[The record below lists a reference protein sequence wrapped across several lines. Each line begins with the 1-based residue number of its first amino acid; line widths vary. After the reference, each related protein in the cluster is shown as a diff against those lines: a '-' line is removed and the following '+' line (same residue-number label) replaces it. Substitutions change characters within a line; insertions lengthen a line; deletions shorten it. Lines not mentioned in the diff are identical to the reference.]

1 MGAVYL
7 VTDSRL
13 DGKKFA
19 LKEMSDT
26 AITDPTELKQAKE
39 AFQRE
44 AKILSEL
51 SHLVLPRVTDFFTQG
66 NKHYLVMDYAD
77 GRPLD
82 EILERRTRPF
92 PVAQVVLWAKNICD
106 ALSYLHNQTPPI
118 IYRDLKPGNI
128 MLAPDRMNLK
138 LIDFGIARTYK
149 PQRSKDTIAM
159 GTPGYSP
166 PEQYG
171 KGQTDQRSDVYA
183 LGATLHHLLTLRDPG
198 DDPFRF
204 PKVRTLNPRVSS
216 EISQVIM
223 KAVDQDRTKRWQS
236 AEEMAEAFT
245 EKSVKQNAPSPA
257 KNAHP
262 IASTNMPV
270 PPQSVSSK
278 PIPVPSTPLASLA
291 ASFLSQSGSTKSA
304 TPKIPPP
311 TLNASASALNLPHKT
326 SVLQKLRN
334 TYHWITNPKG
344 WMNSLQIP
352 AKITWQ
358 DYLWVVLFSFG
369 GIVLNL
375 LFENKLDIESWGYS
389 GEILVSILLTL
400 PYLLSAIFVK
410 KFGAAALT
418 ILLSNL
424 FFSDLIASVIFAAVL
439 SEMPFLA
446 TRYRKFN
453 FLILFI
459 AALSYGVAEYIIFAI
474 TLDYYLPI
482 DYIIKTWIVAFIS
495 PLIVYI
501 VGRLSRRL

>member
-13 DGKKFA
+13 DGKKCA

-26 AITDPTELKQAKE
+26 AITTPTELQQAKE

-44 AKILSEL
+44 AKILSDL
-51 SHLVLPRVTDFFTQG
+51 SHPVLPRVTDFFTQG

-82 EILERRTRPF
+82 EILERRSRPF
-92 PVAQVVLWAKNICD
+92 PVSQVVMWGKQICEV
-106 ALSYLHNQTPPI
+106 LTYLHNQTPPI

-128 MLAPDRMNLK
+128 MLAPDRMSLK
-138 LIDFGIARTYK
+138 LIDFGIARTFK

-171 KGQTDQRSDVYA
+171 KGQTDPRSDIYA

-204 PKVRTLNPRVSS
+204 SKVRVLNPRVSPVVNH
-216 EISQVIM
+216 VIM
-223 KAVDQDRTKRWQS
+223 KAVDQDRAKRWQS
-236 AEEMAEAFT
+236 AEEMAKAFT
-245 EKSVKQNAPSPA
+245 EKPVHQNASRPVQNPLPKALKSIPAPS
-257 KNAHP
+257 
-262 IASTNMPV
+262 
-270 PPQSVSSK
+270 QSVSSK
-278 PIPVPSTPLASLA
+278 PIPIPSTPLASLA
-291 ASFLSQSGSTKSA
+291 ASFLSQSGSSKSV
-304 TPKIPPP
+304 TPRIPPP
-311 TLNASASALNLPHKT
+311 TLNSPTSALNPLTKI

-344 WMNSLQIP
+344 WFTSLTIP
-352 AKITWQ
+352 SKVTWR
-358 DYLWVVLFSFG
+358 DYLWVVLFGIG
-369 GIVLNL
+369 GIVLNIL
-375 LFENKLDIESWGYS
+375 LENKLDIGSWGYS
-389 GEILVSILLTL
+389 GEILGSILLSL
-400 PYLLSAIFVK
+400 PFLLSAIFVK

-424 FFSDLIASVIFAAVL
+424 FFSDLIASVVLAAVL

-446 TRYRKFN
+446 TRYRKFS

-459 AALSYGVAEYIIFAI
+459 AALLYGVGEYIFFALA
-474 TLDYYLPI
+474 LDYYFPI
-482 DYIIKTWIVAFIS
+482 DYIIKTWIVAFIG
-495 PLIVYI
+495 PLIVYL